1 MSGSRKG
8 SEICTEGVGEL
19 DVRLQEGVRDLH
31 GRGRRR
37 GRRSARKGSE
47 SWMPGCLEGVG
58 DLSGR
63 GRRAG
68 CQVSGRGRRAGC
80 QAVWNA
86 RCLEGVGELDARL
99 DARLMPGVGK
109 YIHILMHS
117 GTMCCVNAATQHSR
131 HSPYRLKRLG

>member
-47 SWMPGCLEGVG
+47 T
-58 DLSGR
+58 
-63 GRRAG
+63 RRANG
-68 CQVSGRGRRAGC
+68 DGWGASTLNGLVP
-80 QAVWNA
+80 VHY
-86 RCLEGVGELDARL
+86 
-99 DARLMPGVGK
+99 M
-109 YIHILMHS
+109 ILYTIS
-117 GTMCCVNAATQHSR
+117 
-131 HSPYRLKRLG
+131 